1 MFLACLFLK
10 LILYWIQ
17 KTMFACSFLNWNQT
31 QNKTLPRRELREN
44 LGWGL
49 VTYSYSLNVWRK
61 IKGKKQH
68 WTCRWE
74 KMSKAVEEN
83 KLTVMIRRFLWEFNL
98 YCKFMYPNENNDKS
112 KTSLPPPPPT
122 PSTPDT
128 VFLNAEKN

>member
-1 MFLACLFLK
+1 
-10 LILYWIQ
+10 
-17 KTMFACSFLNWNQT
+17 
-31 QNKTLPRRELREN
+31 
-44 LGWGL
+44 
-49 VTYSYSLNVWRK
+49 
-61 IKGKKQH
+61 
-68 WTCRWE
+68 
-74 KMSKAVEEN
+74 MSKAVEEN

>member
-112 KTSLPPPPPT
+112 KTSLPPHPQPLPLQIQF
-122 PSTPDT
+122 S
-128 VFLNAEKN
+128 

>member
-83 KLTVMIRRFLWEFNL
+83 KLTVTIRRFLWEFNL

>member
-83 KLTVMIRRFLWEFNL
+83 KLTVMIRRFYENSIYIVNL
-98 YCKFMYPNENNDKS
+98 CTQTKIMIRAKRAYPHPLQP
-112 KTSLPPPPPT
+112 LPLQIQF
-122 PSTPDT
+122 S
-128 VFLNAEKN
+128 

>member
-17 KTMFACSFLNWNQT
+17 KTMFACSFLNWNQI
-31 QNKTLPRRELREN
+31 QNKALPRRELREN